1 MNELVYTYFIERFRS
16 LRQVGT
22 EGWYSFNDPF
32 GNKKDGSSRIN
43 FEYNAVMDWRTGK
56 TFSAIEYI
64 QEVEGLSSYA
74 ETCTYLGADFS
85 PTPIPLRQAK
95 IRPEV
100 SNVPD
105 GLKLDALCK
114 DNYFHKGV
122 NYLLSRGFELDFLM
136 DLALRV
142 CIEGKYAGRILIPFI
157 ENDKCI
163 YFTAR
168 DYTGK
173 RDPKYSNPVTGD
185 TVKTASEALYNS
197 DALKQRV
204 CYIVEGV
211 FCAWTLM
218 QAGIPAIA
226 TCGWSLSE
234 AKKELLIKAPCTE
247 FIVIADKGFYK
258 KSCREFAFLRST
270 KTIRVVNFDGLPDT
284 KKDVNDVGA
293 AYTLELAL
301 KANPLKLIDCI

>member
-16 LRQVGT
+16 LRQVGC

-32 GNKKDGSSRIN
+32 GKKKDGSSRIN
-43 FEYNAVMDWRTGK
+43 FDYNTVMDWRTGK

-74 ETCTYLGADFS
+74 ETCTYLGADFV
-85 PTPIPLRQAK
+85 PTPIPLRQTK
-95 IRPEV
+95 IRPAV
-100 SNVPD
+100 SNLPE
-105 GLKLDALCK
+105 GLNLDALSK

-122 NYLLSRGFELDFLM
+122 NYLLGRGFDMDFLL
-136 DLALRV
+136 DQNLRI
-142 CIEGKYAGRILIPFI
+142 CLEGKYSGRIIIPFI
-157 ENDKCI
+157 ENDKCM

-173 RDPKYSNPVTGD
+173 QDPKYSNPYTGD
-185 TVKTASEALYNS
+185 TVKTASESIYNVE
-197 DALKQRV
+197 ALKQKV

-218 QAGIPAIA
+218 QVGISAVA

-234 AKKELLIKAPCTE
+234 AKKELLIKAPCME
-247 FIVIADKGFYK
+247 YVVIADKGFYK

-270 KTIRVVNFDGLPDT
+270 KTVRVVNFDGLPMD

-293 AYTLELAL
+293 AFTKELAL
-301 KANPLKLIDCI
+301 KSAPLRLVDCV